1 MMSSHRLSERHL
13 HISHAIALEIVL
25 EKTDIN
31 ELKKAISYLRTISN
45 RQDLGRHFLVYCQ
58 TLEEYG
64 DTISHS
70 NKTKQYY
77 QSLLSIFDYYLRQ
90 CLKQDFNNFEVVCE
104 ILCWASGLA
113 KYYRTLLP
121 KNGREEAAVNNH
133 LRQQLEDYQ
142 QAIKKSPS
150 ISSTSPPESA
160 PNVIDM
166 ELKEGQILDAVA
178 TKKGSKK
185 KVTYQCCGDFFS
197 EREAKN
203 YDKVPL
209 NQPIK
214 VEIKSLKDDGT
225 INHIKFTED
234 AG

>member
-1 MMSSHRLSERHL
+1 MSSHQLSERHW

-25 EKTDIN
+25 EETDIN

-58 TLEEYG
+58 TLEEHG

-70 NKTKQYY
+70 KKTKQYY
-77 QSLLSIFDYYLRQ
+77 KSLLSIFDCYLRQ
-90 CLKQDFNNFEVVCE
+90 YLKQDFNNFEVVCE

-113 KYYRTLLP
+113 KYYKTLLP
-121 KNGREEAAVNNH
+121 KNRREEAAVKNH
-133 LRQQLEDYQ
+133 LRQRLDNHLHTIEQL
-142 QAIKKSPS
+142 PS
-150 ISSTSPPESA
+150 VPETCSPESA